1 ELYIQATHSWNESIT
16 TIAALGYN
24 EELSANTQSITP
36 ILENKFYFDDVNT
49 IKVVLEHQQT
59 ENLTTDEMYYN
70 DVLALEYLRSPS
82 FNVSIVTEM
91 QTREPQEDR
100 VVRKLW
106 SFIQFGYKLS
116 NHTDLSLL
124 VGSRQAGNICIG
136 GVCRYEPAFQGI
148 EFKMLTRL

>member
-1 ELYIQATHSWNESIT
+1 
-16 TIAALGYN
+16 
-24 EELSANTQSITP
+24 
-36 ILENKFYFDDVNT
+36 
-49 IKVVLEHQQT
+49 
-59 ENLTTDEMYYN
+59 MYYN

-100 VVRKLW
+100 LVRKLW